1 MNNQITKKFCVIS
14 DDDCETFFLH
24 EREFS
29 LSISSKRAHQIILKT
44 KQNHVWTLQCMMHT
58 NFDFTMKK
66 ISTLCLRWVTSL
78 HREDLKNLW
87 RQLLMKSIL
96 ILYSRYYNFEI
107 IMICSRVHRCVKL
120 ISFPLETF
128 LYSNTNWWRPTSSKM
143 NDI

>member
-1 MNNQITKKFCVIS
+1 MCYKWRWLWNIFPSWKRIFVVHFLQTRAPNHPKNKTKS
-14 DDDCETFFLH
+14 RLNSPMHDAY
-24 EREFS
+24 EFRFHNEENFYS
-29 LSISSKRAHQIILKT
+29 LS
-44 KQNHVWTLQCMMHT
+44 
-58 NFDFTMKK
+58 TM
-66 ISTLCLRWVTSL
+66 SRES